1 MPGPARRQRMAR
13 RATGE
18 GDETLSMSSDSPWA
32 LLARLAQPH
41 RRAIIGFGL
50 ALTAATGVTLAGP
63 LLLGAFVDRLASG
76 RDISGL
82 APIGIAYV
90 AMGLMASGVHM
101 LVTWRSTTVAWQIT
115 NEARYEL
122 AGRVLDADRA
132 FLRDHPTGE
141 LVSRID
147 GDVTALTGLLSL
159 FVAQVIALIFVAVGG
174 VLVLVWRAPVLA
186 PILVLNTVALGW
198 FIWRH
203 RDTAIDEAQAE
214 REREA
219 NLLSVVEERLSGADD
234 LATLGSGHVAVT
246 RVAEASDSLIE
257 AGRRR
262 MKAQMTLLAKLKVL
276 LMGGQVFMLIGGGLL
291 MANGRVT
298 VGTVLAGFRIAAA
311 ATEPVTGLGW
321 RLQELAGAGGAA
333 RRMAELLARPVVTYG
348 STLLPDGPLTIDL
361 DGVGLTYDDG
371 DAEVLVGLTLHVGSG
386 RRLGLVGRTGS
397 GKSSIA
403 RLLLRLVPVTDGR
416 ISFGGV
422 AADDVSEADFRA
434 RIAAVP
440 QEVQLFP
447 GTVRDNVAL
456 FDDRIPDA
464 VITAALAEVGLADWL
479 AAQPDGLQTQLMSDA
494 GGAGMSAGEG
504 QLLALARLFCR
515 QPSVVVLD
523 EATSRVDPITQARLE
538 EATERLLTGRTAVII
553 AHRLTTLDRCDD
565 IAVLER
571 GRVVEF
577 GARSDLVADPDSR
590 FARLIHAGAET
601 EEWMV

>member
-1 MPGPARRQRMAR
+1 MPRRETA
-13 RATGE
+13 AG
-18 GDETLSMSSDSPWA
+18 GETLPMSSDSPWA

-41 RRAIIGFGL
+41 RRAILGFGL

-101 LVTWRSTTVAWQIT
+101 LVTWRSTTLAWKIT

-159 FVAQVIALIFVAVGG
+159 FVAQVIALVFVAVGG
-174 VLVLVWRAPVLA
+174 VLVLLWRAPVLA
-186 PILVLNTVALGW
+186 PILVLNTAALGW

-203 RDTAIDEAQAE
+203 RDAAIDEAQTE

-234 LATLGSGHVAVT
+234 LATLGSGHVAVS
-246 RVAEASDSLIE
+246 RVAVAGDGLIE
-257 AGRRR
+257 AGRLR
-262 MKAQMTLLAKLKVL
+262 MKAQMNLLARMKIL
-276 LMGGQVFMLIGGGLL
+276 LMGGQVVMLIGGGLL
-291 MANGRVT
+291 LANGRVT

-348 STLLPDGPLTIDL
+348 STPLPDGPLAIDL

-371 DAEVLVGLTLHVGSG
+371 DADVLADLTLHVGAG

-403 RLLLRLVPVTDGR
+403 RLLLRLVPVTDGQ
-416 ISFGGV
+416 ISFAGV
-422 AADDVSEADFRA
+422 AADDVSETEFRA
-434 RIAAVP
+434 RVAAVP
-440 QEVQLFP
+440 QDVQLFP
-447 GTVRDNVAL
+447 GTIRDNVAL

-464 VITAALAEVGLADWL
+464 VITTALAEVGLADWL
-479 AAQPDGLQTQLMSDA
+479 GAQPDGLQAQLASDT
-494 GGAGMSAGEG
+494 GGAGMSAGES

-538 EATERLLTGRTAVII
+538 EATERLLAGRTAVII
-553 AHRLTTLDRCDD
+553 AHRLATLDRCDD
-565 IAVLER
+565 IAVLDR

-590 FARLIHAGAET
+590 FSRLLHAGAEA

>member
-1 MPGPARRQRMAR
+1 ME
-13 RATGE
+13 TG
-18 GDETLSMSSDSPWA
+18 SPWA
-32 LLARLAQPH
+32 LLARLARPH
-41 RRAIIGFGL
+41 RRAIFGFGV

-76 RDISGL
+76 RDIAGL

-101 LVTWRSTTVAWQIT
+101 LVTWRSTTLAWKIT

-174 VLVLVWRAPVLA
+174 VLVLLWRAPVLA

-198 FIWRH
+198 FIWRN
-203 RDTAIDEAQAE
+203 RNAAIDEAQTE

-219 NLLSVVEERLSGADD
+219 DLLSVVEERLSGADD

-246 RVAEASDSLIE
+246 RVAQAGNRLIE
-257 AGRRR
+257 AGRIR
-262 MKAQMTLLAKLKVL
+262 MKAQMTLLAKMKIL
-276 LMGGQVFMLIGGGLL
+276 LMGGQVVMLIGGGLL
-291 MANGRVT
+291 MSNGRVT
-298 VGTVLAGFRIAAA
+298 IGTVLAGFRIAAA
-311 ATEPVTGLGW
+311 ATEPVQGLGW

-348 STLLPDGPLTIDL
+348 FSPLPPGPLAIDL
-361 DGVGLTYDDG
+361 DAVGLTYDDG
-371 DAEVLVGLTLHVGSG
+371 DADVLSDLTLHVGAG

-403 RLLLRLVPVTDGR
+403 RLLLRLVPVTDGQ
-416 ISFGGV
+416 ITFGGV
-422 AADDVSEADFRA
+422 AADDVPEVEFRS

-447 GTVRDNVAL
+447 GTIRDNVAL
-456 FDDRIPDA
+456 YDDRIPDH
-464 VITAALAEVGLADWL
+464 VISSALAEVGLNDWL
-479 AAQPDGLQTQLMSDA
+479 AAQPDGLHAELVSET

-523 EATSRVDPITQARLE
+523 EATSRVDPITQALLE
-538 EATERLLTGRTAVII
+538 AATERLLAGRTAVII
-553 AHRLTTLDRCDD
+553 AHRLTTLDGCDD

-577 GARSDLVADPDSR
+577 GARADLVADPESR
-590 FARLIHAGAET
+590 FARLLHAGAEA